1 MHPKQ
6 VTQVSG
12 QQKNQ
17 ENRRQR
23 KHQTDQPLGQYVQG
37 HGGGDAPAQNS
48 RRPFLFE
55 RGQKKAEAQGHP
67 QANGHDG
74 DQDARKDKRTKAGG
88 QGQRGAKSAFFAIE
102 SASQT
107 VDDQQQRQHA
117 ASDADS

>member
-37 HGGGDAPAQNS
+37 HGGGDAPAQNT

-55 RGQKKAEAQGHP
+55 RSQKKVEAQGHP
-67 QANGHDG
+67 QANGHVG
-74 DQDARKDKRTKAGG
+74 DQDARKDKRTKAGSES
-88 QGQRGAKSAFFAIE
+88 QRGIESAFFAIE
-102 SASQT
+102 AASEA
-107 VDDQQQRQHA
+107 VDDQQQGQHA
-117 ASDADS
+117 QSDG